1 MNMGVLV
8 VAAVGAALLVWQW
21 CARPA
26 RRRAI
31 LTLVAVA
38 GLSFQVL
45 HIAEHV
51 VQSAV
56 WVAAPD
62 RPPFLTPWATWGAE
76 ALAVTG
82 HASLGQELLHLVGNA
97 VFLLGLLALVAR
109 VRPSARAVRLAVAW
123 QGAHLLEH
131 VALSLTTA
139 VWGRAIGVTTLL
151 GTLEAGPTLWRLRVL
166 AHLALNTIA
175 SIYAAVGIVHT
186 VRASTT
192 RSPKDPSDG
201 DDRGQVPETR
211 ARARARSTAV

>member
-1 MNMGVLV
+1 MGALMVTV
-8 VAAVGAALLVWQW
+8 TGVALLVWSW
-21 CARPA
+21 HTRPE
-26 RRRAI
+26 RRRAV

-38 GLSFQVL
+38 GLGFQVL

-51 VQSAV
+51 VQSGV
-56 WVAAPD
+56 WVTAPD
-62 RPPFLTPWATWGAE
+62 QPPFLTPWATWGAE

-97 VFLLGLLALVAR
+97 VFLLGLSALAALV
-109 VRPSARAVRLAVAW
+109 RPPARAVRLALAW

-151 GTLEAGPTLWRLRVL
+151 GTLDAGPTLWRLRVL

-175 SIYAAVGIVHT
+175 SAYAAVGIVQT
-186 VRASTT
+186 LRASTT
-192 RSPKDPSDG
+192 RTG
-201 DDRGQVPETR
+201 GQTLGRGRWGSGSRHGVTR
-211 ARARARSTAV
+211 VSGHRR